1 MSTVFKLLLS
11 AAHIAIFIY
20 GFRLQKNDQE
30 LSDINKIGFS
40 IYCSRG
46 AALCLAFDMALI
58 MLPMCRKLL
67 SYVSRILTLFHI
79 GHGTIS
85 EGSNSSTTYYHKYLA
100 YHILAFTTIH
110 VLGHCVNFYRLS
122 HLGRGS
128 AMSYHLGTWAGVTG
142 YWMLLL
148 LGVMSVTAHRRIRKV
163 NYEVFW
169 YTHHLAILVA
179 VFFAFHGY
187 GCFVKTNDGQC
198 RGYGSWRYVVLASA
212 IYLVER
218 ILRMLESHRTIM
230 LTSATAH
237 PGRAIELNFKQP
249 ALQYRPGQ
257 HIYLNI
263 PRLSKYEWHPFTI
276 TSSPIEQCISLD
288 IRQDGDWTGQLGQL
302 LGHGRDHPRLEQAEP
317 VLDRSLFPLIRIDGP
332 YGGPKEDVL
341 GFDHAVLIGTG
352 NGITT
357 FSGILRH
364 IWFRHQETQSARL
377 QTLDLYWVSRD
388 ANKLDWFKALFSMEK
403 TLELFKTGLIRI
415 HVYFTSSE
423 RTQHKSA
430 RIFRPVPVTR
440 RSRDSIHSLHS
451 IRTETFASGQY
462 SSDDEENDEGEE
474 LLSPRE
480 AHASSSLISLSS
492 DEPRALEDR
501 RSIRPVIAKAL
512 DQPGG
517 DEDIIGLDNIHYG
530 RPDFAAVFEGM
541 KEELI
546 HQSRGH
552 GPAIKV
558 GVFYCGSPG
567 LGKTLAQECRRTTTS
582 SIQFTFLSE

>member
-1 MSTVFKLLLS
+1 
-11 AAHIAIFIY
+11 
-20 GFRLQKNDQE
+20 
-30 LSDINKIGFS
+30 
-40 IYCSRG
+40 
-46 AALCLAFDMALI
+46 
-58 MLPMCRKLL
+58 
-67 SYVSRILTLFHI
+67 
-79 GHGTIS
+79 
-85 EGSNSSTTYYHKYLA
+85 
-100 YHILAFTTIH
+100 
-110 VLGHCVNFYRLS
+110 
-122 HLGRGS
+122 
-128 AMSYHLGTWAGVTG
+128 
-142 YWMLLL
+142 
-148 LGVMSVTAHRRIRKV
+148 
-163 NYEVFW
+163 
-169 YTHHLAILVA
+169 
-179 VFFAFHGY
+179 
-187 GCFVKTNDGQC
+187 
-198 RGYGSWRYVVLASA
+198 
-212 IYLVER
+212 
-218 ILRMLESHRTIM
+218 
-230 LTSATAH
+230 
-237 PGRAIELNFKQP
+237 
-249 ALQYRPGQ
+249 
-257 HIYLNI
+257 
-263 PRLSKYEWHPFTI
+263 
-276 TSSPIEQCISLD
+276 
-288 IRQDGDWTGQLGQL
+288 
-302 LGHGRDHPRLEQAEP
+302 
-317 VLDRSLFPLIRIDGP
+317 
-332 YGGPKEDVL
+332 
-341 GFDHAVLIGTG
+341 
-352 NGITT
+352 
-357 FSGILRH
+357 
-364 IWFRHQETQSARL
+364 
-377 QTLDLYWVSRD
+377 
-388 ANKLDWFKALFSMEK
+388 MEK